1 MSQENVEVVREI
13 YRLWEGG
20 DFSSSE
26 WADPD
31 IEFVSGAG
39 PEEAVHRGIEAM
51 AEAWREWLSA
61 WEDFKVEPRE
71 FIEAGDDVLVL
82 TEFRG
87 RGKASGISVDAM
99 PGGSLLTFRDG
110 KVVRL
115 ATYTDRAKALEALA
129 ARE

>member
-13 YRLWEGG
+13 YRLWERG

-31 IEFVSGAG
+31 IEFLPSAG
-39 PEEAVHRGIEAM
+39 PDEAVHRGIEAM

-61 WEDFKVEPRE
+61 WEEFKVEPCE
-71 FIEAGDDVLVL
+71 FIDAGDDVLVL

-99 PGGSLLTFRDG
+99 PGGSLFTFHDG
-110 KVVRL
+110 SVVRL